1 MAGEESRVD
10 TATVDQLMADYPGT
24 MRVFNAFGVDTCC
37 GAHRTVRSAALE
49 DGVDEAAL
57 LKALQQALAAAP

>member
-1 MAGEESRVD
+1 MAGEGSGVE

-37 GAHRTVRSAALE
+37 GAHRTVRVAATE

-57 LKALQQALAAAP
+57 FAALRQALAEAS